1 MLGKIEGRRRRHQSI
16 RCLDDITDSM
26 DMSLSKL
33 LEIVKDREAWHA
45 AVQGLQRVGHDLANE
60 QQQQYL
66 YRWVLIDIHREK
78 QRYRGRKT
86 DIEGKERKR
95 FSGIDL
101 GKYGG

>member
-1 MLGKIEGRRRRHQSI
+1 MN
-16 RCLDDITDSM
+16 
-26 DMSLSKL
+26 LSKFHK
-33 LEIVKDREAWHA
+33 IVKDREAWHA

-66 YRWVLIDIHREK
+66 YGWVLIDIHREK